1 MDAIQ
6 TLINSILA
14 NMVVYMG
21 LIWDHAKIYVLCI
34 FGLSL
39 GIIVISNLSGGRI
52 KIADDDDDDDEN

>member
-1 MDAIQ
+1 
-6 TLINSILA
+6 
-14 NMVVYMG
+14 MVVYMG